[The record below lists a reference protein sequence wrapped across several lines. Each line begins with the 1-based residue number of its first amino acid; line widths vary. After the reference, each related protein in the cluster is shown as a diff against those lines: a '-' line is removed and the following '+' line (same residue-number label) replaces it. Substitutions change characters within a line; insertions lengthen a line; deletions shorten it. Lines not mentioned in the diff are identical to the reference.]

1 MTESLRTKPDFAIEG
16 RNPGFNYK
24 ITKLHNYQICPN
36 RDHDHDRPNH
46 DHGASDVRVRPTTD
60 GVLTSTAPAVHAVH
74 AVRDL
79 PAGCAVHD
87 AQWPDEDR
95 ALRARCAA
103 GTCHDHL
110 REDAVQR

>member
-1 MTESLRTKPDFAIEG
+1 MEELCLHVPQLGHWVACYFSGAC
-16 RNPGFNYK
+16 NPR
-24 ITKLHNYQICPN
+24 ILVCPS
-36 RDHDHDRPNH
+36 RDHDRDRPNH
-46 DHGASDVRVRPTTD
+46 DHGASDVRVHPTTD

-103 GTCHDHL
+103 GTCHDHP
-110 REDAVQR
+110 REDAARR